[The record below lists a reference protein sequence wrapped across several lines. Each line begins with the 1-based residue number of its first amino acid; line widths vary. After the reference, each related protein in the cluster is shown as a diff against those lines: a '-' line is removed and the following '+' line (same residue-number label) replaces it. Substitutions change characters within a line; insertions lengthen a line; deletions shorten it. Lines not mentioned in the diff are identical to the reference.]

1 MAKNMQ
7 MELIGLGLEMKNAQ
21 IPNNFGNQS
30 LPNLKVGWKSTQCFI
45 KFLNKPQGINLG
57 IKDAAKTDRFP
68 MLTVCGVDSDEEY
81 GMRWN
86 LSHLS
91 HCGIQR

>member
-1 MAKNMQ
+1 MAKNMKSCFFFAIKFFIN
-7 MELIGLGLEMKNAQ
+7 MACIC
-21 IPNNFGNQS
+21 F
-30 LPNLKVGWKSTQCFI
+30 VGWKSTQCFI

-68 MLTVCGVDSDEEY
+68 MLTVCGVDSDEEH

-91 HCGIQR
+91 HCGIKGYLIS